1 MDVVLASSRGKGL
14 EALIRSKHPS
24 PDHLIMK
31 STSSAKLHILT
42 SQALELIS
50 KSPNPSNH
58 HIYIIGG
65 YCDLSEIIHHKLT
78 THYRAQYQ
86 EAVFREEPG
95 AAAARLTSLFETTS
109 RTISI
114 NHAKPILC
122 TIPPSSIHNWN
133 HTRLRQHKT
142 ALLKHCKQYPT
153 MQENMIQSLLI
164 INTNIIG
171 INKSHGTY
179 TPKLADAIITK
190 SGGKITGFTTVG
202 WWTGCTRHSP
212 WRRSGQIWFSKPL
225 TKIAHHSPHLAWN
238 LFPVLLH
245 RILTPTPTLN
255 MITRERKGN
264 GCTRKTKKKKKKN

>member
-1 MDVVLASSRGKGL
+1 
-14 EALIRSKHPS
+14 
-24 PDHLIMK
+24 MK
-31 STSSAKLHILT
+31 STSPAKLHILT
-42 SQALELIS
+42 PQALDIIS

-86 EAVFREEPG
+86 ECVFREEPG
-95 AAAARLTSLFETTS
+95 APAARLTSLLETTF

-122 TIPPSSIHNWN
+122 TIPSSSIHNWN
-133 HTRLRQHKT
+133 NTRLRQHKT

-190 SGGKITGFTTVG
+190 SGGGGGGGGGNHRVHYSRLVDGVHPTQSVKEEWANMILQAIDKNRSSFTPS
-202 WWTGCTRHSP
+202 RMKSIPSP
-212 WRRSGQIWFSKPL
+212 PSS
-225 TKIAHHSPHLAWN
+225 A
-238 LFPVLLH
+238 
-245 RILTPTPTLN
+245 PTLN
-255 MITRERKGN
+255 MITRERRGN
-264 GCTRKTKKKKKKN
+264 GCTRKN

>member
-1 MDVVLASSRGKGL
+1 M
-14 EALIRSKHPS
+14 
-24 PDHLIMK
+24 
-31 STSSAKLHILT
+31 
-42 SQALELIS
+42 
-50 KSPNPSNH
+50 
-58 HIYIIGG
+58 
-65 YCDLSEIIHHKLT
+65 
-78 THYRAQYQ
+78 
-86 EAVFREEPG
+86 FREEPG
-95 AAAARLTSLFETTS
+95 AAAARLTSLLETTS

-190 SGGKITGFTTVG
+190 SGGKNHRVHYSRLVDGVHPTQSVKGEWANMIL
-202 WWTGCTRHSP
+202 
-212 WRRSGQIWFSKPL
+212 Q
-225 TKIAHHSPHLAWN
+225 AHHSPHLAWN

-264 GCTRKTKKKKKKN
+264 GCTRKTKKKKKN